1 MNPTPD
7 HDAPLRDARLAR
19 ALEHAPD
26 TLEPAQPAA
35 AMRDAILRAA
45 HAAVDTP
52 QTHPAAPPGRGW
64 RAGVA
69 GVWGRLMG
77 TGRMPWNAALATV
90 LLAGFIT
97 LLWRDEPVP
106 SAQTDPPIAASPP
119 RADQQNEAAAESAR
133 SADSAGLAADS
144 AAKQKTQEPSA
155 NRANRDVAPAAKPER
170 ARRSQEGSAPLIM
183 EMPPVATAPPMA
195 AAPPAPAAPA
205 APAPALPAA
214 EMAQAAPP
222 AQASAPSIAPERAMS
237 QEKSLAARR
246 SAAVAAA
253 GGVPED
259 WTELRGADGV
269 AVARGGTGELPR
281 LLESLRAEAA
291 APDARADGLARAE
304 GEAAAPVVRV
314 DLLRAGQLLGSLEL
328 AGRRW
333 RFIPPPGGG
342 AASQGVL
349 AEAEAQALR
358 AAMQRLQR

>member
-1 MNPTPD
+1 MNPTPNRD
-7 HDAPLRDARLAR
+7 SGVPLRDARLAR

-26 TLEPAQPAA
+26 TLEPAPPAA
-35 AMRDAILRAA
+35 ELRHAILRAA
-45 HAAVDTP
+45 HEAV
-52 QTHPAAPPGRGW
+52 AAPQANPMAPRVRDW
-64 RAGVA
+64 RAVWA
-69 GVWGRLMG
+69 GWWDRVMG

-106 SAQTDPPIAASPP
+106 SAQTDPPIAASLP
-119 RADQQNEAAAESAR
+119 RADQQKEATAESAR
-133 SADSAGLAADS
+133 STDSAGLAADS

-170 ARRSQEGSAPLIM
+170 ARRSQEGSAPPVM
-183 EMPPVATAPPMA
+183 EMPPVATAP
-195 AAPPAPAAPA
+195 A
-205 APAPALPAA
+205 APAPASPAA

-222 AQASAPSIAPERAMS
+222 AQASAPSIAPERAMP

-246 SAAVAAA
+246 LAAVAAA
-253 GGVPED
+253 AGVPQD

-269 AVARGGTGELPR
+269 AVARSGTGELPR
-281 LLESLRAEAA
+281 LLETLRAEAA

-304 GEAAAPVVRV
+304 GEAAEPVVRV

-333 RFIPPPGGG
+333 RFTPQPGGG

-349 AEAEAQALR
+349 AEAESQALR
-358 AAMQRLQR
+358 AAIQRLQR

>member
-64 RAGVA
+64 RAAVA
-69 GVWGRLMG
+69 SVWNRLMG

-119 RADQQNEAAAESAR
+119 RADQPTQVAAESAR
-133 SADSAGLAADS
+133 SADSAGPAADS
-144 AAKQKTQEPSA
+144 TAKQKTQEPS
-155 NRANRDVAPAAKPER
+155 ANRDVAPAAKPER

-205 APAPALPAA
+205 APAPASPAA

-349 AEAEAQALR
+349 AEAESQALR
-358 AAMQRLQR
+358 AAIQRLQR

>member
-45 HAAVDTP
+45 HAAVETP
-52 QTHPAAPPGRGW
+52 QAHPVATRGRDW

-106 SAQTDPPIAASPP
+106 LAQTDPPIAASPP
-119 RADQQNEAAAESAR
+119 RADQPTQVAAESAR
-133 SADSAGLAADS
+133 SADSAGPAADS
-144 AAKQKTQEPSA
+144 TAKQKTQEPS
-155 NRANRDVAPAAKPER
+155 ANRDVAPAAKPER

-222 AQASAPSIAPERAMS
+222 AQASAPSIAPERAMP

-246 SAAVAAA
+246 LAAVAAA
-253 GGVPED
+253 GGVPQD

-333 RFIPPPGGG
+333 RFTPQPGSG

-349 AEAEAQALR
+349 AEAEAHALR

>member
-7 HDAPLRDARLAR
+7 HDDAAPLRDARLAR

-45 HAAVDTP
+45 YAAVETP
-52 QTHPAAPPGRGW
+52 QAHPVAPPGRGW
-64 RAGVA
+64 RAGVV

-119 RADQQNEAAAESAR
+119 RADQPTQVAAESAR
-133 SADSAGLAADS
+133 SADSAGPAADS
-144 AAKQKTQEPSA
+144 TAKQKTQEPS
-155 NRANRDVAPAAKPER
+155 ANRDVAPAAKPER
-170 ARRSQEGSAPLIM
+170 TRRSQEGSAPPVM
-183 EMPPVATAPPMA
+183 EMPPVATAP
-195 AAPPAPAAPA
+195 A
-205 APAPALPAA
+205 APAPASPAA

-291 APDARADGLARAE
+291 APDARADSLARAE
-304 GEAAAPVVRV
+304 GEAAEPVVRV

-333 RFIPPPGGG
+333 RFTPQPGSG

-349 AEAEAQALR
+349 AEAEAHALR

>member
-7 HDAPLRDARLAR
+7 HAAPLRDARLAR

-45 HAAVDTP
+45 YAAVETP
-52 QTHPAAPPGRGW
+52 QAHPVAPPGRGW
-64 RAGVA
+64 RAGVV

-119 RADQQNEAAAESAR
+119 RADQPTQVAAESAR
-133 SADSAGLAADS
+133 SADSAGPAADS
-144 AAKQKTQEPSA
+144 TAKQKTQEPS
-155 NRANRDVAPAAKPER
+155 ANRDVAPAAKPER

-205 APAPALPAA
+205 APAPASPAA

>member
-1 MNPTPD
+1 MRPTPD

-119 RADQQNEAAAESAR
+119 RADQPTQVAAESAR
-133 SADSAGLAADS
+133 SADSAGPAADS
-144 AAKQKTQEPSA
+144 TAKQKTQEPS
-155 NRANRDVAPAAKPER
+155 ANRDVAPAAKPER

-214 EMAQAAPP
+214 EMA
-222 AQASAPSIAPERAMS
+222 
-237 QEKSLAARR
+237 
-246 SAAVAAA
+246 
-253 GGVPED
+253 
-259 WTELRGADGV
+259 
-269 AVARGGTGELPR
+269 
-281 LLESLRAEAA
+281 
-291 APDARADGLARAE
+291 
-304 GEAAAPVVRV
+304 
-314 DLLRAGQLLGSLEL
+314 
-328 AGRRW
+328 
-333 RFIPPPGGG
+333 
-342 AASQGVL
+342 
-349 AEAEAQALR
+349 
-358 AAMQRLQR
+358 

>member
-1 MNPTPD
+1 MRPTPD

-69 GVWGRLMG
+69 SVWNRLMG

-119 RADQQNEAAAESAR
+119 RADQPTQVAAESAR
-133 SADSAGLAADS
+133 SADSAGPAADS
-144 AAKQKTQEPSA
+144 TAKQKTQEPSA

-170 ARRSQEGSAPLIM
+170 TRRSQEGSAPPVM
-183 EMPPVATAPPMA
+183 EMPPVATAP
-195 AAPPAPAAPA
+195 A
-205 APAPALPAA
+205 APAPASPAA

-222 AQASAPSIAPERAMS
+222 AQASAPSIAPERAMP

-246 SAAVAAA
+246 LAAVAAA
-253 GGVPED
+253 GGVPQD

-333 RFIPPPGGG
+333 RFTPQPGGG

-349 AEAEAQALR
+349 AEAEAHALR

>member
-45 HAAVDTP
+45 HAAVETP
-52 QTHPAAPPGRGW
+52 QAHPVATRGRGW

-119 RADQQNEAAAESAR
+119 RADQPTQVAAESAR
-133 SADSAGLAADS
+133 SADSAGPAADS
-144 AAKQKTQEPSA
+144 TAKQKTQEPS
-155 NRANRDVAPAAKPER
+155 ANRDVAPAAKPER

-291 APDARADGLARAE
+291 APDARADSLARAE

>member
-45 HAAVDTP
+45 HAAVETP
-52 QTHPAAPPGRGW
+52 QTHPVAPPGRGW

-119 RADQQNEAAAESAR
+119 RADQQKEATAESAR
-133 SADSAGLAADS
+133 STDSAGLAADS

-170 ARRSQEGSAPLIM
+170 ARRSQEGSAPPVM
-183 EMPPVATAPPMA
+183 EMPPVATAP
-195 AAPPAPAAPA
+195 A
-205 APAPALPAA
+205 APAPASPAA

>member
-7 HDAPLRDARLAR
+7 NDAPLRDARLAR

-26 TLEPAQPAA
+26 TLQPAQPAA

-52 QTHPAAPPGRGW
+52 QAHPAVPPGRGG

-90 LLAGFIT
+90 LLASFIT

-119 RADQQNEAAAESAR
+119 RADQQKEATAESAR
-133 SADSAGLAADS
+133 STDSAGLAADS

-170 ARRSQEGSAPLIM
+170 TRRSQEGSAPPVM
-183 EMPPVATAPPMA
+183 EMPPVATAP
-195 AAPPAPAAPA
+195 A
-205 APAPALPAA
+205 APAPASPAA

>member
-69 GVWGRLMG
+69 SVWNRLMG

-119 RADQQNEAAAESAR
+119 RADQQKEATAESAR
-133 SADSAGLAADS
+133 STDSAGLAADS

-170 ARRSQEGSAPLIM
+170 TRRSQEGSAPPVM
-183 EMPPVATAPPMA
+183 EMPPVATAP
-195 AAPPAPAAPA
+195 A
-205 APAPALPAA
+205 APAPASPAA

-222 AQASAPSIAPERAMS
+222 AQASAPSIAPERAMP

-246 SAAVAAA
+246 LAAVAAA
-253 GGVPED
+253 GGVPQD

-333 RFIPPPGGG
+333 RFTPQPGGG

-349 AEAEAQALR
+349 GEAEAQALR
-358 AAMQRLQR
+358 AAIQRLQR

>member
-7 HDAPLRDARLAR
+7 NDAPLRDARLAR

-45 HAAVDTP
+45 YAAVETP
-52 QTHPAAPPGRGW
+52 QAHPVAPPGRGW

-69 GVWGRLMG
+69 GVWGHLMG

-119 RADQQNEAAAESAR
+119 RADQQKEATAESAR
-133 SADSAGLAADS
+133 STDSAGLAADS

-170 ARRSQEGSAPLIM
+170 TRRSQEGSAPPVM
-183 EMPPVATAPPMA
+183 EMPPVATAP
-195 AAPPAPAAPA
+195 A
-205 APAPALPAA
+205 APAPASPAA

>member
-45 HAAVDTP
+45 HAAVETP
-52 QTHPAAPPGRGW
+52 QTHPVAPPGRGW

-69 GVWGRLMG
+69 GVWGHLMG

-90 LLAGFIT
+90 LLASFIT

-119 RADQQNEAAAESAR
+119 RADQPTQVAAESAR
-133 SADSAGLAADS
+133 SADSAGPAADS
-144 AAKQKTQEPSA
+144 TAKQKTQEPS
-155 NRANRDVAPAAKPER
+155 ANRDVAPAAKPER

-222 AQASAPSIAPERAMS
+222 AQASAPSIAPERAMP

>member
-26 TLEPAQPAA
+26 TLQPAQPAA

-69 GVWGRLMG
+69 SVWNRLMG

-119 RADQQNEAAAESAR
+119 RADQPTQVAAESAR
-133 SADSAGLAADS
+133 SADSAGPAADS
-144 AAKQKTQEPSA
+144 TAKQKTQEPSA

-170 ARRSQEGSAPLIM
+170 ARRSQEGSAPPAM
-183 EMPPVATAPPMA
+183 EMPQVATAPPMA

-205 APAPALPAA
+205 SPAA

-222 AQASAPSIAPERAMS
+222 AQASAPSIAPERAMP

-246 SAAVAAA
+246 LAAVAAA

>member
-45 HAAVDTP
+45 HAAVEVP
-52 QTHPAAPPGRGW
+52 QANPVAPRGRDW
-64 RAGVA
+64 RAVVA
-69 GVWGRLMG
+69 GLWGRVMG

-106 SAQTDPPIAASPP
+106 SAQTDPPIAASLP
-119 RADQQNEAAAESAR
+119 RADQQKEATAESAR
-133 SADSAGLAADS
+133 STDFAGLAADS

-170 ARRSQEGSAPLIM
+170 ARRSQEGSAPPVM
-183 EMPPVATAPPMA
+183 EMPPVATAP
-195 AAPPAPAAPA
+195 A
-205 APAPALPAA
+205 APAPASPAA

>member
-7 HDAPLRDARLAR
+7 HAAPLRDARLAR

-45 HAAVDTP
+45 HAAVETP
-52 QTHPAAPPGRGW
+52 QTHPVAPPGRGW

-69 GVWGRLMG
+69 GVWGHLMG

-106 SAQTDPPIAASPP
+106 SAQTDPPIAASLP
-119 RADQQNEAAAESAR
+119 RADQQKEATAESAR
-133 SADSAGLAADS
+133 STDSAGLAADS

-170 ARRSQEGSAPLIM
+170 TRRSQEGSAPPVM
-183 EMPPVATAPPMA
+183 EMPPVATAP
-195 AAPPAPAAPA
+195 A
-205 APAPALPAA
+205 APAPASPAA

-222 AQASAPSIAPERAMS
+222 AQASAPSIAPERAMP

-246 SAAVAAA
+246 LAAVAAA
-253 GGVPED
+253 GGVPQD

>member
-1 MNPTPD
+1 MRPTPD

-69 GVWGRLMG
+69 SVWNRLMG

-119 RADQQNEAAAESAR
+119 RADQQKEATAESAR
-133 SADSAGLAADS
+133 STDSAGLAADS

-170 ARRSQEGSAPLIM
+170 ARRSQEGSAPPVM
-183 EMPPVATAPPMA
+183 EMPPVATAP
-195 AAPPAPAAPA
+195 A
-205 APAPALPAA
+205 APAPASPAA

-222 AQASAPSIAPERAMS
+222 AQASAPSIAPERAMP

-246 SAAVAAA
+246 LAAVAAA
-253 GGVPED
+253 GGVPQD

-333 RFIPPPGGG
+333 RFTPQPGSG

-349 AEAEAQALR
+349 AEAEAHALR

>member
-7 HDAPLRDARLAR
+7 NDAPLRDARLAR

-26 TLEPAQPAA
+26 TLQPAQPAA

-45 HAAVDTP
+45 HAAVETP
-52 QTHPAAPPGRGW
+52 QTHPVAPPGRGW

-69 GVWGRLMG
+69 GVWGHLMG

-90 LLAGFIT
+90 LLASFIT

-119 RADQQNEAAAESAR
+119 RADQQKEATAESAR
-133 SADSAGLAADS
+133 STDSAGLAADS

-170 ARRSQEGSAPLIM
+170 TRRSQEGSAPPVM
-183 EMPPVATAPPMA
+183 EMPPVATAP
-195 AAPPAPAAPA
+195 A
-205 APAPALPAA
+205 APAPASPAA

>member
-7 HDAPLRDARLAR
+7 HAAPLRDARLAR

-45 HAAVDTP
+45 HAAVETP
-52 QTHPAAPPGRGW
+52 QAHPVATRGRGW

-106 SAQTDPPIAASPP
+106 SAQTDPPIAASLP
-119 RADQQNEAAAESAR
+119 RADQQKEATAESAR
-133 SADSAGLAADS
+133 STDSAGLAADS

-170 ARRSQEGSAPLIM
+170 ARRSQEGSAPPVM
-183 EMPPVATAPPMA
+183 EMPPVATAP
-195 AAPPAPAAPA
+195 A
-205 APAPALPAA
+205 APAPASPAA

-222 AQASAPSIAPERAMS
+222 AQASAPSIAPERAMP

-246 SAAVAAA
+246 SAAAVVAA
-253 GGVPED
+253 GGVPQD

-304 GEAAAPVVRV
+304 GEAAEPVVRV

-333 RFIPPPGGG
+333 RFTPQPGGG

>member
-26 TLEPAQPAA
+26 TLQPAQPAA

-45 HAAVDTP
+45 HAAVETP
-52 QTHPAAPPGRGW
+52 QTHPVAPPGRGW

-119 RADQQNEAAAESAR
+119 RADQPTQVAAESAR
-133 SADSAGLAADS
+133 SADSAGPAADS
-144 AAKQKTQEPSA
+144 TAKQKTQEPS
-155 NRANRDVAPAAKPER
+155 ANRDVAPAAKPER

-222 AQASAPSIAPERAMS
+222 AQASAPSIAPERAMP

-246 SAAVAAA
+246 LAAVAAA
-253 GGVPED
+253 GGVPQD
-259 WTELRGADGV
+259 WTELRGANGV

-304 GEAAAPVVRV
+304 GEAAEPVVRV

-333 RFIPPPGGG
+333 RFTPQPGGG

-349 AEAEAQALR
+349 AEAESQALR
-358 AAMQRLQR
+358 AAIQRLQR

>member
-45 HAAVDTP
+45 YAAVETP
-52 QTHPAAPPGRGW
+52 QAHPVAPPGRGW
-64 RAGVA
+64 RAGVV

-106 SAQTDPPIAASPP
+106 SAQTDPPIAASLP
-119 RADQQNEAAAESAR
+119 RADQQKEATAESAR
-133 SADSAGLAADS
+133 STDSAGLAADS

-170 ARRSQEGSAPLIM
+170 ARRSQEGSAPPVM
-183 EMPPVATAPPMA
+183 EMPPVATAP
-195 AAPPAPAAPA
+195 A
-205 APAPALPAA
+205 APAPASPAA

-222 AQASAPSIAPERAMS
+222 AQASAPSIAPERAMP

-246 SAAVAAA
+246 LAAVAAA
-253 GGVPED
+253 GGVPQD

-304 GEAAAPVVRV
+304 GEAAAPVVRG

-333 RFIPPPGGG
+333 RFTPQPGSG

-349 AEAEAQALR
+349 AEAEAHALR

>member
-1 MNPTPD
+1 MRPTPD

-69 GVWGRLMG
+69 SVWNRLMG

-119 RADQQNEAAAESAR
+119 RADQPTQVAAESAR
-133 SADSAGLAADS
+133 SADSAGPAADS
-144 AAKQKTQEPSA
+144 TAKQKTQEPS
-155 NRANRDVAPAAKPER
+155 ANRDVAPAAKPER

-222 AQASAPSIAPERAMS
+222 AQASAPSIAPERAMP

-246 SAAVAAA
+246 LAAVAAA
-253 GGVPED
+253 GGVPQD

-333 RFIPPPGGG
+333 RFTPQPGSG

-349 AEAEAQALR
+349 AEAEAHALR

>member
-69 GVWGRLMG
+69 SVWNRLMG

-119 RADQQNEAAAESAR
+119 RADQPTQVAAESAR
-133 SADSAGLAADS
+133 SADSAGPAADS
-144 AAKQKTQEPSA
+144 TAKQKTQEPS
-155 NRANRDVAPAAKPER
+155 ANRDVAPAAKPER

-222 AQASAPSIAPERAMS
+222 AQASAPSIAPERAMP

-246 SAAVAAA
+246 LAAVAAA
-253 GGVPED
+253 GGVPQD

>member
-7 HDAPLRDARLAR
+7 HAAPLRDARLAR

-26 TLEPAQPAA
+26 TLQPAQPAA

-45 HAAVDTP
+45 HAAVETP
-52 QTHPAAPPGRGW
+52 QTHPVAPPGRGW

-106 SAQTDPPIAASPP
+106 SAQTDPPIAASLP
-119 RADQQNEAAAESAR
+119 RADQQKEATAESAR
-133 SADSAGLAADS
+133 STDSAGLAADS

-170 ARRSQEGSAPLIM
+170 TRRSQEGSAPPVM
-183 EMPPVATAPPMA
+183 EMPPVATAP
-195 AAPPAPAAPA
+195 A
-205 APAPALPAA
+205 APAPASPAA

-291 APDARADGLARAE
+291 APDARADSLARAE
-304 GEAAAPVVRV
+304 GEAAEPVVRV

-333 RFIPPPGGG
+333 RFTPQPGGG

-349 AEAEAQALR
+349 AEAESQALR
-358 AAMQRLQR
+358 AAIQRLQR

>member
-1 MNPTPD
+1 MSTTERPAPSVPLP
-7 HDAPLRDARLAR
+7 PLRDARLAR

-26 TLEPAQPAA
+26 TLEPTQPAA
-35 AMRDAILRAA
+35 GTRDAILRAA
-45 HAAVDTP
+45 HKAMGAP
-52 QTHPAAPPGRGW
+52 QAQPAPPVRGW
-64 RAGVA
+64 RAMVV
-69 GVWGRLMG
+69 GVWDRLMG

-90 LLAGFIT
+90 LLASFIT

-119 RADQQNEAAAESAR
+119 RADQQKEATAESAR
-133 SADSAGLAADS
+133 STDSAGLAADS

-170 ARRSQEGSAPLIM
+170 TRRSQEGSAPPVM
-183 EMPPVATAPPMA
+183 EMPPVATAP
-195 AAPPAPAAPA
+195 A
-205 APAPALPAA
+205 APAPASPAA

-253 GGVPED
+253 GGVPQD

>member
-7 HDAPLRDARLAR
+7 HAAPLRDARLAR

-45 HAAVDTP
+45 HAAVETP
-52 QTHPAAPPGRGW
+52 QTHPVAPPGRGW

-119 RADQQNEAAAESAR
+119 RADQQKEATAESAR
-133 SADSAGLAADS
+133 STDSAGLAADS

-170 ARRSQEGSAPLIM
+170 ARRSQEGSAPPVM
-183 EMPPVATAPPMA
+183 EMPPVATAP
-195 AAPPAPAAPA
+195 A
-205 APAPALPAA
+205 APAPASPAA

-222 AQASAPSIAPERAMS
+222 AQASAPSIAPERAMP

-246 SAAVAAA
+246 LAAVAAA
-253 GGVPED
+253 GGVPQD

-333 RFIPPPGGG
+333 RFTPQPGGG

>member
-7 HDAPLRDARLAR
+7 HAAPLRDARLAR

-45 HAAVDTP
+45 HAAVETP
-52 QTHPAAPPGRGW
+52 QAHPVATRGRDW

-119 RADQQNEAAAESAR
+119 RADQPTQVAAESAR
-133 SADSAGLAADS
+133 SADSAGPAADS
-144 AAKQKTQEPSA
+144 TAKQKTQEPS
-155 NRANRDVAPAAKPER
+155 ANRDVAPAAKPER

-222 AQASAPSIAPERAMS
+222 AQASAPSIAPERAMP

-246 SAAVAAA
+246 LAAVAAA
-253 GGVPED
+253 GGVPQD

-333 RFIPPPGGG
+333 RFTPQPGSG

-349 AEAEAQALR
+349 AEAEAHALR

>member
-1 MNPTPD
+1 MRPTPD

-69 GVWGRLMG
+69 SVWNRLMG

-119 RADQQNEAAAESAR
+119 RADQPTQVAAESAR
-133 SADSAGLAADS
+133 SADSAGPAADS
-144 AAKQKTQEPSA
+144 TAKQKTQEPS
-155 NRANRDVAPAAKPER
+155 ANRDVAPAAKPER

-222 AQASAPSIAPERAMS
+222 AQASAPSIAPERAMP

-246 SAAVAAA
+246 LAAVAAA
-253 GGVPED
+253 GGVPQD

>member
-1 MNPTPD
+1 
-7 HDAPLRDARLAR
+7 
-19 ALEHAPD
+19 
-26 TLEPAQPAA
+26 
-35 AMRDAILRAA
+35 
-45 HAAVDTP
+45 
-52 QTHPAAPPGRGW
+52 
-64 RAGVA
+64 
-69 GVWGRLMG
+69 
-77 TGRMPWNAALATV
+77 
-90 LLAGFIT
+90 
-97 LLWRDEPVP
+97 
-106 SAQTDPPIAASPP
+106 
-119 RADQQNEAAAESAR
+119 
-133 SADSAGLAADS
+133 
-144 AAKQKTQEPSA
+144 
-155 NRANRDVAPAAKPER
+155 
-170 ARRSQEGSAPLIM
+170 
-183 EMPPVATAPPMA
+183 
-195 AAPPAPAAPA
+195 
-205 APAPALPAA
+205 
-214 EMAQAAPP
+214 
-222 AQASAPSIAPERAMS
+222 MS

-253 GGVPED
+253 GGVPQD

>member
-7 HDAPLRDARLAR
+7 NDAPLRDARLAR

-26 TLEPAQPAA
+26 TLQPAQPAA

-45 HAAVDTP
+45 HAAVETP
-52 QTHPAAPPGRGW
+52 QTHPVAPPGRGW
-64 RAGVA
+64 RAGVV

-106 SAQTDPPIAASPP
+106 SAQTDPPIAASLP
-119 RADQQNEAAAESAR
+119 RADQQKEATAESAR
-133 SADSAGLAADS
+133 STDSAGLAADS

-170 ARRSQEGSAPLIM
+170 TRRSQEGSAPPVM
-183 EMPPVATAPPMA
+183 EMPPVATAP
-195 AAPPAPAAPA
+195 A
-205 APAPALPAA
+205 APAPASPAA

>member
-45 HAAVDTP
+45 YAAVETP
-52 QTHPAAPPGRGW
+52 QAHPVAPPGRGW

-69 GVWGRLMG
+69 GVWGHLMG

-90 LLAGFIT
+90 LLASFIT

-119 RADQQNEAAAESAR
+119 RADQQKEATAESAR
-133 SADSAGLAADS
+133 STDSAGLAADS

-170 ARRSQEGSAPLIM
+170 TRRSQEGSAPPVM
-183 EMPPVATAPPMA
+183 EMPPVATAP
-195 AAPPAPAAPA
+195 A
-205 APAPALPAA
+205 APAPASPAA

>member
-1 MNPTPD
+1 MRPTPD

-69 GVWGRLMG
+69 GVWGHLMG

-119 RADQQNEAAAESAR
+119 RADQQKEATAESAR
-133 SADSAGLAADS
+133 STDSAGLAADS

-170 ARRSQEGSAPLIM
+170 TRRSQEGSAPPVM
-183 EMPPVATAPPMA
+183 EMPPVATAP
-195 AAPPAPAAPA
+195 A
-205 APAPALPAA
+205 APAPASPAA

-222 AQASAPSIAPERAMS
+222 AQASAPSIAPERAMP

-246 SAAVAAA
+246 LAAVAAA
-253 GGVPED
+253 GGVPQD

-291 APDARADGLARAE
+291 APDARADSLARAE
-304 GEAAAPVVRV
+304 GEAAEPVVRV

-333 RFIPPPGGG
+333 RFTPQPGGG

-349 AEAEAQALR
+349 AEAESQALR
-358 AAMQRLQR
+358 AAIQRLQR